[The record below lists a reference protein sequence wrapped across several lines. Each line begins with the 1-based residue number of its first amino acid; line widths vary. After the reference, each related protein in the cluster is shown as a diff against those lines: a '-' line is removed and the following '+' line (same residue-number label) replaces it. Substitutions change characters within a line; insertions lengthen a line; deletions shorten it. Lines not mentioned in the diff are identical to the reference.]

1 MRIKI
6 ANSGLSTSCFAAD
19 VSWLFPEQSTMP
31 YHVKTTAFKQLFCIM
46 FGSNARAKPLI
57 AVEVLLLV
65 LLRARCC
72 FFLRQ
77 LFPRKAL
84 SDGYNR
90 ELLPQLELMCHR
102 LAIA

>member
-6 ANSGLSTSCFAAD
+6 ANGGLSTSCFAAD
-19 VSWLFPEQSTMP
+19 ASWLFPEQSTMP
-31 YHVKTTAFKQLFCIM
+31 CHVKTTAFEQPFCMM
-46 FGSNARAKPLI
+46 FGSNARAKPLM

-72 FFLRQ
+72 SFLRQ
-77 LFPRKAL
+77 LFPREAS
-84 SDGYNR
+84 SDGHNG